1 MVCIGIPGMR
11 LDDFVAL
18 LVWVGVVVG
27 YALSVCSL
35 IRQGRAGQQDISLRS
50 SYAIDVLDGPA
61 LVAKPSSA
69 GPKGGAL
76 PRGASARTA
85 QR

>member
-1 MVCIGIPGMR
+1 MR

-27 YALSVCSL
+27 YGLSVRSL
-35 IRQGRAGQQDISLRS
+35 IRQGRAGQRRDTSLGS
-50 SYAIDVLDGPA
+50 DYVIDVPDGPA
-61 LVAKPSSA
+61 VVARSSSA

-76 PRGASARTA
+76 PRGATA
-85 QR
+85 PTADVRR